1 MGASAEGR
9 TGHILLDM
17 FLVLLVDVGVEDGID
32 EPVLVERVPVAVFV
46 LGLHFGFLLAQRFAG
61 ELLELAGEE
70 GLGASF
76 QPVLELDADGS
87 VEDVGG
93 FLLVVDDFVELR
105 QEDVVVVVEEVDFVA
120 LVVVEDAA
128 THVEAEQQTVV
139 VLEGLSQRHGLRAVD
154 AHDAGDPADD
164 DLVDVVVLE
173 QRLPLFQDETD
184 QVDGFADLLGLDFHG
199 LAQLLGPL
207 VCVLLDA
214 FEDGLGL
221 VGVAAFGEQL
231 VARLVV
237 PDLLDQYAFFEVVEV
252 DLDVLGHFG
261 VESEPVDRDL
271 ALDNADPE
279 ELAVVLV
286 GTLERLVSIVE
297 EVGGETEDGVEV
309 VVAAEDDLP
318 LGLLVLAVD
327 GPDEKGKERVNG
339 PLAFVEVH
347 AGGGEVVDC

>member
-1 MGASAEGR
+1 
-9 TGHILLDM
+9 
-17 FLVLLVDVGVEDGID
+17 
-32 EPVLVERVPVAVFV
+32 
-46 LGLHFGFLLAQRFAG
+46 
-61 ELLELAGEE
+61 
-70 GLGASF
+70 
-76 QPVLELDADGS
+76 
-87 VEDVGG
+87 
-93 FLLVVDDFVELR
+93 
-105 QEDVVVVVEEVDFVA
+105 
-120 LVVVEDAA
+120 
-128 THVEAEQQTVV
+128 
-139 VLEGLSQRHGLRAVD
+139 
-154 AHDAGDPADD
+154 
-164 DLVDVVVLE
+164 
-173 QRLPLFQDETD
+173 
-184 QVDGFADLLGLDFHG
+184 
-199 LAQLLGPL
+199 
-207 VCVLLDA
+207 VLLDA